1 MLIEIYLWS
10 FLAICLGLLGWGF
23 LKPSRIY
30 QYPFFM
36 GGIFIAFI
44 APQAISLVENQDTL
58 PPAALQSV
66 LLMSCLCA
74 AMAWIGYQL
83 KPSQRFIRKFD
94 FDLDETRVL
103 HAGIVFVLIGYL
115 CEFLISRM
123 PVEVTSTGA
132 WTGIITIYVF
142 FGSLV
147 YPGFTMILMHTARY
161 PRLSNFLLALF
172 AGLLPLRIIIL
183 GGRRQPAATLLVT
196 VGLVLFFQRRVF
208 PPRWLAAAT
217 IFFTLVAIPMTGAY
231 RNIAKSGEWG
241 QLAEL
246 QPIENMQTYIE
257 QGDILELRNAAY
269 IVDTATKTGDYKYGT
284 GFWDVFVYSFVPAQF
299 VGADVKAT
307 LLSGRGSYAYAE
319 TVQTGYYFA
328 NGTTLTG
335 IGDAFLEFDYFGSVF
350 FLLSGYFFKHIW
362 FSALYRS
369 SVISQILYISLFAP
383 TLLTVTHGVDGFPS
397 TLFFYFVF
405 LGIVVLYSRKKPA
418 ASVSMPFRLSGHE
431 QTRANHS
438 PVIAASLSEIKNGFA
453 RKI

>member
-36 GGIFIAFI
+36 GGIFTAFI
-44 APQAISLVENQDTL
+44 APQAISLVQNQDTL
-58 PPAALQSV
+58 PPAALQGV

-74 AMAWIGYQL
+74 GMAWIGYQL

-94 FDLDETRVL
+94 FELNETRVL
-103 HAGIVFVLIGYL
+103 HGAIVFVLIGYL
-115 CEFLISRM
+115 SEFLIYRL
-123 PVEVTSTGA
+123 PEEVTSAGA
-132 WTGIITIYVF
+132 WSGIITIYVF

-161 PRLSNFLLALF
+161 PRLSNFLLTLF
-172 AGLLPLRIIIL
+172 AGLLPLRIIIF

-196 VGLVLFFQRRVF
+196 IGLVLFFQRRIF
-208 PPRWLAAAT
+208 PLRWLAVAT

-231 RNIAKSGEWG
+231 RNIAKSGEWE

-246 QPIENMQTYIE
+246 RPIESMQTYIE

-284 GFWDVFVYSFVPAQF
+284 GFWDVFVYSFVPAQL
-299 VGADVKAT
+299 VGTDVKSA
-307 LLSGRGSYAYAE
+307 LLSGRGNYAYAE
-319 TVQTGYYFA
+319 TVQMGYYFA

-335 IGDAFLEFDYFGSVF
+335 VGDAFLEFDYFGSLF
-350 FLLSGYFFKHIW
+350 FLLAGYFFKHIW
-362 FSALYRS
+362 FSAFYRS

-383 TLLTVTHGVDGFPS
+383 TLQTVTHGIDGFPS

-405 LGIVVLYSRKKPA
+405 LGIVVLYARKKPMVA
-418 ASVSMPFRLSGHE
+418 VSNPYHLRSYE
-431 QTRANHS
+431 QVSANNS
-438 PVIAASLSEIKNGFA
+438 PVAVGLTGIKNGFT
-453 RKI
+453 RKS